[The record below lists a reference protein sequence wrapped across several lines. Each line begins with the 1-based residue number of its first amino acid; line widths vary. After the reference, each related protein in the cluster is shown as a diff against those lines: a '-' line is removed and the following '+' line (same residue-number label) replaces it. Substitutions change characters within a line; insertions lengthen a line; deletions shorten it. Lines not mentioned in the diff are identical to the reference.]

1 MKKSKQ
7 LLLIT
12 ALLFIWELPV
22 IAQQPTDTTYIFR
35 FVPNDDMFYVPWN
48 GNDRSLHQLLNIL
61 EKNKKQLQ
69 AGQMYI
75 SVSSYAASANDIL
88 TSERM
93 AYIRNNRIKSELI
106 TQGGLTE
113 QMFVTDRAI
122 LSSYG
127 KEKLHNVV
135 VVTFPASVEKV
146 AEIAGIEAARRV
158 ENYNKERSGKAE
170 RERLF
175 IEQAAREKAEA
186 ERLAK
191 EQAEREHLAAQEK
204 ARKQAETERLAAERE
219 EKERA
224 ETERLAAEAAAKAK
238 AHSLSLRA
246 NLLRWGTLT
255 PDLGVEWRLNR
266 HVGILV
272 NGSYTSWTWNSN
284 DRRYAL
290 WEIAPEARY
299 YIGKEK
305 RGYIGAIYKA
315 GSFNY
320 KLSEIGKQ
328 SNLMGGGLTGGYQLK
343 LNKALN
349 LDFSLA
355 LGCLHADYDK
365 YIVIDGIRVR
375 QGKETKN
382 WWGHISRSDISME
395 YILIERR

>member
-75 SVSSYAASANDIL
+75 SVSNYAASANDIL

-122 LSSYG
+122 PSSYG
-127 KEKLHNVV
+127 KEQLHNVV

-170 RERLF
+170 RERLS

-186 ERLAK
+186 ERLSK

-328 SNLMGGGLTGGYQLK
+328 GNLMGGGLTGGYQLK
-343 LNKALN
+343 LNKSLN

-382 WWGHISRSDISME
+382 WWGPISAGVTLVWNIF
-395 YILIERR
+395 

>member
-75 SVSSYAASANDIL
+75 SVSSYAASANDIQ

-113 QMFVTDRAI
+113 QMFITDRAI
-122 LSSYG
+122 PSSYG
-127 KEKLHNVV
+127 KEKLRNVV

-170 RERLF
+170 RERQF

-246 NLLRWGTLT
+246 NLLRWVTLT

-284 DRRYAL
+284 DHRYAL
-290 WEIAPEARY
+290 WESAPEARY
-299 YIGKEK
+299 YIGK
-305 RGYIGAIYKA
+305 
-315 GSFNY
+315 
-320 KLSEIGKQ
+320 
-328 SNLMGGGLTGGYQLK
+328 
-343 LNKALN
+343 
-349 LDFSLA
+349 
-355 LGCLHADYDK
+355 
-365 YIVIDGIRVR
+365 
-375 QGKETKN
+375 
-382 WWGHISRSDISME
+382 
-395 YILIERR
+395 

>member
-22 IAQQPTDTTYIFR
+22 IAQQPTYIFR

-127 KEKLHNVV
+127 KEKLRNVV

-158 ENYNKERSGKAE
+158 ENYNKERSEKAE
-170 RERLF
+170 RERLA
-175 IEQAAREKAEA
+175 IEQTAREKAEA

-204 ARKQAETERLAAERE
+204 ARKQAETERLAAERD
-219 EKERA
+219 EKKRA
-224 ETERLAAEAAAKAK
+224 ETERLAAEATAKAK
-238 AHSLSLRA
+238 SHSLSLRA

-255 PDLGVEWRLNR
+255 PDLGVEWRLNH

-328 SNLMGGGLTGGYQLK
+328 GNLMGGGLTGGYQLK
-343 LNKALN
+343 LNKVLN

-382 WWGHISRSDISME
+382 WWGPISAGVT
-395 YILIERR
+395 LVWNVF

>member
-127 KEKLHNVV
+127 KEKLRNVV

-170 RERLF
+170 RERQF

-191 EQAEREHLAAQEK
+191 EQ
-204 ARKQAETERLAAERE
+204 
-219 EKERA
+219 A

-328 SNLMGGGLTGGYQLK
+328 GNLMGGGLTGGYQLK

-382 WWGHISRSDISME
+382 WWGPISAGVTLVWNIF
-395 YILIERR
+395 

>member
-127 KEKLHNVV
+127 KEKLRNVV

-170 RERLF
+170 RERQF

-246 NLLRWGTLT
+246 NLLRWVTLT

-328 SNLMGGGLTGGYQLK
+328 GNLMGGGLTGGYQLK

-382 WWGHISRSDISME
+382 WWGPISAGVT
-395 YILIERR
+395 LVWNVF

>member
-127 KEKLHNVV
+127 KEKLRNVV

-170 RERLF
+170 RERQF

-219 EKERA
+219 EKECA

-272 NGSYTSWTWNSN
+272 NGSYTSWTWNST
-284 DRRYAL
+284 DCRYAL

-328 SNLMGGGLTGGYQLK
+328 GNLMGGGLTGGYQLK

-349 LDFSLA
+349 LDFSLSA
-355 LGCLHADYDK
+355 AFMPIMTNTSLSTAYGY
-365 YIVIDGIRVR
+365 VR
-375 QGKETKN
+375 EKRLKTGGAPYLPE
-382 WWGHISRSDISME
+382 
-395 YILIERR
+395 

>member
-48 GNDRSLHQLLNIL
+48 GNDLSLHQLLTIL

-127 KEKLHNVV
+127 KEKLRNVV

-158 ENYNKERSGKAE
+158 ENYNKERSEKAE
-170 RERLF
+170 RERLS
-175 IEQAAREKAEA
+175 IEQTAREKAEA

-204 ARKQAETERLAAERE
+204 ARKQAETERLAAERD

-224 ETERLAAEAAAKAK
+224 ETERLAAEATAKAK
-238 AHSLSLRA
+238 SHSLSLRA

-255 PDLGVEWRLNR
+255 PDLGVEWRLNH

-328 SNLMGGGLTGGYQLK
+328 GNLMGGGLTGGYQLK

-382 WWGHISRSDISME
+382 WWGPISAGVTLVWNIF
-395 YILIERR
+395 

>member
-12 ALLFIWELPV
+12 ALLFIWELPI

-69 AGQMYI
+69 TGQMYI

-127 KEKLHNVV
+127 KEKLRNVV

-328 SNLMGGGLTGGYQLK
+328 GNLMGGGLTGGYQLK

-382 WWGHISRSDISME
+382 WWGPISAGVTLVWNIF
-395 YILIERR
+395 

>member
-255 PDLGVEWRLNR
+255 TDLGVEWRLNR

-382 WWGHISRSDISME
+382 WWGPISAGVTLVWNIF
-395 YILIERR
+395 

>member
-127 KEKLHNVV
+127 KEKLRNVV

-170 RERLF
+170 RERQF

-272 NGSYTSWTWNSN
+272 NGSYTSWTLNSN

-328 SNLMGGGLTGGYQLK
+328 GNLMGGGLTGGYQLK

-382 WWGHISRSDISME
+382 WWGPISAGVTLVWNIF
-395 YILIERR
+395 

>member
-127 KEKLHNVV
+127 KEKLRNVV

-170 RERLF
+170 RERPF

-284 DRRYAL
+284 DHRYAL

-328 SNLMGGGLTGGYQLK
+328 GNLMGGGLTGGYQLK

-382 WWGHISRSDISME
+382 WWGPISAGVT
-395 YILIERR
+395 LVWNVF

>member
-127 KEKLHNVV
+127 KEKLRNVV

-170 RERLF
+170 RERQF

-255 PDLGVEWRLNR
+255 PDLGVEWRLNH

-284 DRRYAL
+284 DHRYAL

-328 SNLMGGGLTGGYQLK
+328 GNLMGGGLTGGYQLK

-382 WWGHISRSDISME
+382 WWGPISAGVT
-395 YILIERR
+395 LVWNVF

>member
-127 KEKLHNVV
+127 KEKLRNVV

-158 ENYNKERSGKAE
+158 ENYNKERSEKAE
-170 RERLF
+170 RERLA
-175 IEQAAREKAEA
+175 IEQTAREKAEA

-204 ARKQAETERLAAERE
+204 ARKQAETERLAAERD
-219 EKERA
+219 EKKRA
-224 ETERLAAEAAAKAK
+224 ETERLAAEATAKAK
-238 AHSLSLRA
+238 SHSLSLRA
-246 NLLRWGTLT
+246 NLLRWGTL
-255 PDLGVEWRLNR
+255 PPGLGVEWRLNH

-328 SNLMGGGLTGGYQLK
+328 GNLMGGGLTGGYQLK
-343 LNKALN
+343 LNKVLN

-382 WWGHISRSDISME
+382 WWGPISAGVT
-395 YILIERR
+395 LVWNVF

>member
-22 IAQQPTDTTYIFR
+22 IAQQPTDTTFIFR
-35 FVPNDDMFYVPWN
+35 FVPNDDFFYVPWN

-127 KEKLHNVV
+127 KEKLRNVV

-170 RERLF
+170 RERQF

-246 NLLRWGTLT
+246 NLLRWVTLT

-328 SNLMGGGLTGGYQLK
+328 GNLMGGGLTGGYQLK

-382 WWGHISRSDISME
+382 WWGPISAGVTLVWNIF
-395 YILIERR
+395 

>member
-127 KEKLHNVV
+127 KEKLRNVV

-146 AEIAGIEAARRV
+146 AEIAGIEAAQRV

-284 DRRYAL
+284 DHRYAL

-328 SNLMGGGLTGGYQLK
+328 GNLMGGGLTGGYQLK

-382 WWGHISRSDISME
+382 WWGPISAGVT
-395 YILIERR
+395 LVWNVF

>member
-127 KEKLHNVV
+127 KEKLRNVV

-238 AHSLSLRA
+238 SHSLSLRA
-246 NLLRWGTLT
+246 NLLRWVTLT
-255 PDLGVEWRLNR
+255 PDLGVEWRLNH

-305 RGYIGAIYKA
+305 RGYIGAMYKA

-328 SNLMGGGLTGGYQLK
+328 GNITGGGLTGGYQLK
-343 LNKALN
+343 LNKVLN

-382 WWGHISRSDISME
+382 WWGPISAGVTLVWNIF
-395 YILIERR
+395 

>member
-88 TSERM
+88 TYERM

-127 KEKLHNVV
+127 KEKLRNVV

-284 DRRYAL
+284 DHRYAL

-328 SNLMGGGLTGGYQLK
+328 GNLMGGGLTGGYQLK

-382 WWGHISRSDISME
+382 WWGPISAGVT
-395 YILIERR
+395 LVWNVF

>member
-1 MKKSKQ
+1 
-7 LLLIT
+7 
-12 ALLFIWELPV
+12 
-22 IAQQPTDTTYIFR
+22 
-35 FVPNDDMFYVPWN
+35 MFYVPWN

-127 KEKLHNVV
+127 KEKLRNVV

-170 RERLF
+170 RERQF

-246 NLLRWGTLT
+246 NLLRWVTLT

-272 NGSYTSWTWNSN
+272 NGSYT
-284 DRRYAL
+284 
-290 WEIAPEARY
+290 
-299 YIGKEK
+299 
-305 RGYIGAIYKA
+305 
-315 GSFNY
+315 
-320 KLSEIGKQ
+320 
-328 SNLMGGGLTGGYQLK
+328 
-343 LNKALN
+343 
-349 LDFSLA
+349 
-355 LGCLHADYDK
+355 CLLYTSPSPRDC
-365 YIVIDGIRVR
+365 
-375 QGKETKN
+375 
-382 WWGHISRSDISME
+382 S
-395 YILIERR
+395 

>member
-127 KEKLHNVV
+127 KEKLRNVV

-146 AEIAGIEAARRV
+146 AEIAGIEAARRG
-158 ENYNKERSGKAE
+158 ENYNKERS
-170 RERLF
+170 
-175 IEQAAREKAEA
+175 EKAEA

-204 ARKQAETERLAAERE
+204 ARKQAETERLAAERD
-219 EKERA
+219 EKKRA
-224 ETERLAAEAAAKAK
+224 ETERLAAEATAKAK
-238 AHSLSLRA
+238 SHSLSLRA

-255 PDLGVEWRLNR
+255 PDLGVEWRLNH

-328 SNLMGGGLTGGYQLK
+328 GNLMGGGLTGGYQLK
-343 LNKALN
+343 LNKVLN

-382 WWGHISRSDISME
+382 WWGPISAGVT
-395 YILIERR
+395 LVWNVF

>member
-48 GNDRSLHQLLNIL
+48 GNDRSLHQLLTIL

-113 QMFVTDRAI
+113 NMFVTDRAI
-122 LSSYG
+122 PSSYG
-127 KEKLHNVV
+127 KEKLRNVV

-191 EQAEREHLAAQEK
+191 EQAEKEHLAAQEK

-246 NLLRWGTLT
+246 NLLRWVTLT

-284 DRRYAL
+284 DHRYAL

-328 SNLMGGGLTGGYQLK
+328 GNLMGGGLTGGYQLK
-343 LNKALN
+343 LNKTLK

-365 YIVIDGIRVR
+365 YIVIDGIRVH

-382 WWGHISRSDISME
+382 WWGPISAGVTLVWNIF
-395 YILIERR
+395 

>member
-75 SVSSYAASANDIL
+75 SVSSYAASANDIQ

-122 LSSYG
+122 PSSYG
-127 KEKLHNVV
+127 KEKLRNVV

-170 RERLF
+170 RERQF

-246 NLLRWGTLT
+246 NLLRWVTLT

-284 DRRYAL
+284 DHRYAL

-328 SNLMGGGLTGGYQLK
+328 GNLMGGGLTGGYQLK

-365 YIVIDGIRVR
+365 YIVIDGMRVR

-382 WWGHISRSDISME
+382 QWGPISAGVT
-395 YILIERR
+395 LVWNVF